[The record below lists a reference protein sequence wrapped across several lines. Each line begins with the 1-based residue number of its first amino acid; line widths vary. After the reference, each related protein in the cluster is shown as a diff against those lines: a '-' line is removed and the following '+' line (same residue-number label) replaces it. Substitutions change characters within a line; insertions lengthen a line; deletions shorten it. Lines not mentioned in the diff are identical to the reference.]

1 MKRISLTFLLCTSV
15 LIFGCR
21 NEKDTTEEV
30 DDIDALDTEMTQQD
44 DEMEERTIQVS
55 IESKSNSEV
64 SGNAVFTEEN
74 GEVTMTAV
82 VDGLEEGMHAIHL
95 HENADCSAD
104 DASSAGGHW
113 NPTFDKHG
121 EWGDPEGYHR
131 GDIGNFEVDSNGS
144 GTVTMTTDQ
153 WCIGCDDETKNIVG
167 TAVVIH
173 DGVDDFTSQPSG
185 DAGTRVGCGEVDEV
199 E

>member
-1 MKRISLTFLLCTSV
+1 MKRISLTLLLCTSV

-21 NEKDTTEEV
+21 NNKDATDEV
-30 DDIDALDTEMTQQD
+30 DQMDAMDTEMTQQD
-44 DEMEERTIQVS
+44 DEMEQKTIEVS
-55 IESKSNSEV
+55 IESKSDSEV
-64 SGNAVFTEEN
+64 SGSAVFTEEN

-82 VDGLEEGMHAIHL
+82 IEGLEEGMHAIHL

-113 NPTFDKHG
+113 NPTFEKHG

-131 GDIGNFEVDSNGS
+131 GDIGNFEVDSNGR
-144 GTVTMTTDQ
+144 GTITMTTDQ

-167 TAVVIH
+167 TAVVVH

-185 DAGTRVGCGEVDEV
+185 AAGTRVGCGEVDEV